1 MRREREREKTTN
13 RVERRQQP
21 NDVRR
26 VYLFP
31 KASGLCFVPEC
42 GRKLG
47 RRKKKKGRRRTCT
60 HTTNLIFKVAS

>member
-47 RRKKKKGRRRTCT
+47 RRKKKKEGDAHA
-60 HTTNLIFKVAS
+60 HTLPT